1 MRSRSSRRRNTRP
14 RRCPS
19 ICTAPPGRTS
29 SAANPG
35 RPPRFA
41 AAAVIGLLV
50 VAAGL
55 RLWGINFG
63 LPALYR
69 PDEDVTVGRAMG
81 IFHGIL
87 DPHFADWPHLYF
99 YVAAAW
105 LAPLRLVGLV
115 QDQASAYLGVRIL
128 DALLGSVT
136 VLLVFEFGRR
146 AYGWLAGFFGASPLA
161 VAFLHVRDSHFGTL
175 DTPLTLACVPALHTA
190 YITIPP
196 PRFRPLLL
204 HAVTLRAR

>member
-1 MRSRSSRRRNTRP
+1 M
-14 RRCPS
+14 
-19 ICTAPPGRTS
+19 A
-29 SAANPG
+29 
-35 RPPRFA
+35 
-41 AAAVIGLLV
+41 GLSV

-105 LAPLRLVGLV
+105 LAPFRAIGLV
-115 QDQASAYLGVRIL
+115 QEQPARPQVYRI
-128 DALLGSVT
+128 
-136 VLLVFEFGRR
+136 
-146 AYGWLAGFFGASPLA
+146 PM
-161 VAFLHVRDSHFGTL
+161 
-175 DTPLTLACVPALHTA
+175 
-190 YITIPP
+190 
-196 PRFRPLLL
+196 
-204 HAVTLRAR
+204 